1 MAGGGRGGA
10 GVGGGGLGG
19 GGGEDQKKLTSLRN
33 STGRVL
39 SSFHKAQTNPLV
51 LIVW

>member
-10 GVGGGGLGG
+10 GVGGGGSGG
-19 GGGEDQKKLTSLRN
+19 WRRRGPKKLTSLRN

-39 SSFHKAQTNPLV
+39 SSFRKAQTNPLV